1 MDKST
6 PTQRPDLFSAAPSGG
21 GSRRILASLENSGK
35 TQSPAARLARIRPS
49 YLVMLLMLL
58 AILSA
63 GVASISYY
71 GMAPAQQSK
80 AWTSAAPLSIHAPQA
95 APADTPEEVQRLAAA
110 IVNEPL
116 PAIVPARHRQA
127 ANQAMPAAASPA
139 AAAAARP
146 ALRAERSTPARSGI
160 PVNKTR
166 STPHEGTLRLASA
179 APPDSDVT
187 LLAALVAHSG
197 SQASAM
203 HYSRDVVERRDGD
216 STDALLRRCQR
227 LGGAEAG
234 LCRARICNGQWLH
247 EAACRMPVSD

>member
-6 PTQRPDLFSAAPSGG
+6 PTQRPDLFCAAQSGG

-35 TQSPAARLARIRPS
+35 AQSPAARLARIRPS

-71 GMAPAQQSK
+71 GMAPVQHSR
-80 AWTSAAPLSIHAPQA
+80 AWAPAVPLSNHAPQP
-95 APADTPEEVQRLAAA
+95 APMDTPEEVQRLAAA

-116 PAIVPARHRQA
+116 PAIVPARHR
-127 ANQAMPAAASPA
+127 PAAPQ
-139 AAAAARP
+139 
-146 ALRAERSTPARSGI
+146 ALRAERSPHARPGI
-160 PVNKTR
+160 QGSKTQGTQHDGPR
-166 STPHEGTLRLASA
+166 SLATA

-197 SQASAM
+197 AQQSTM

-247 EAACRMPVSD
+247 EAACRLPVSD

>member
-1 MDKST
+1 LDKST
-6 PTQRPDLFSAAPSGG
+6 PTQRPDLFSAAQSGG

-35 TQSPAARLARIRPS
+35 AQSPAARLARIRPS

-127 ANQAMPAAASPA
+127 ANQAMPAAAP
-139 AAAAARP
+139 AAAARP
-146 ALRAERSTPARSGI
+146 ALRAERSPQARPGI
-160 PVNKTR
+160 QVNKTH
-166 STPHEGTLRLASA
+166 STAHEGTLRLASA

-234 LCRARICNGQWLH
+234 LCRARICNGLWLH
-247 EAACRMPVSD
+247 ETACRMPVSD